1 MAKPGLQPD
10 LPSVPVLG
18 AIPLGSAGISG
29 SQQLRMVDV
38 NRKWWLANLL
48 IRVLFVVPTQR
59 IISN

>member
-1 MAKPGLQPD
+1 MAKPGLQPE
-10 LPSVPVLG
+10 LPSLAALG
-18 AIPLGSAGISG
+18 AAPRGSAGFCG
-29 SQQLRMVDV
+29 FQQLLMVDV